1 MAATLS
7 APANPL
13 LKPLSLFLAGLSLS
27 IGWGIRGQFGHESGA
42 WIPGALA
49 AIAVYLLSQRD
60 DWQRRVA
67 YCALF
72 GGLGWG
78 FGGSI
83 SYMYTLAFAGSGQW
97 QTTWYGYF
105 AVFLVGGLWA
115 GLGGAGTALPLCIDR
130 DRLTRLF
137 VPICFV
143 LVAMIVNHFVYS
155 PLSDFLKTTDA
166 VAPDGTWGRH
176 KSPLYWLDSD
186 WLAALWALGGVC
198 LYDLWERRFSGWL
211 HLVLLAAAGS
221 IAGYL
226 LQLALNLTGLSP
238 HIANVLVV
246 PQGDL
251 TAVSPETHEP
261 FDPNNLLTN
270 WPQFFSDFPEHL
282 GWEIGLLV
290 GVTIY
295 FYRFGKWKNDAKL
308 FLYMALGWLLAFL
321 IMPVLGTIPLQHFGG
336 FRLTPPRG
344 DDWAGVLG
352 VFIATCAY
360 AMRYQMAPV
369 AYAAVCNFVLGGISF
384 ASMHFVR
391 QMLMIPGHPA
401 LNWQSGGTPAAWQ
414 HFQNANWH
422 SVLEQLQG
430 FGFGIVTAITMGFLW
445 PRLQPTTDE
454 PRVRRWT
461 EVFSIDFVVCFMTW
475 VNLVKNVEQWTG
487 KEHPV
492 VPAVMKAPLIAGIEL
507 NAVVWFNLAWCAMS
521 CAFVGLSI
529 MHLRRRLEIV
539 PASWIGR
546 GQLIY
551 VLLLWIMV
559 IGNFE
564 RLLPNFTEARLMTEW
579 VIILNASLATFLAI
593 VLPRPGTA
601 VAIDE
606 PVDYG
611 PLIRRVA
618 VIGLGSAALL
628 MTLFAGVIA
637 TVYGPVQ
644 DKISGSQLRFGENA
658 TWRIKPIL
666 KNKEHR

>member
-1 MAATLS
+1 MPS

-13 LKPLSLFLAGLSLS
+13 LKPGSLFLMGLSLS

-49 AIAVYLLSQRD
+49 AIAVCLLSQRD
-60 DWQRRVA
+60 DWRRRVG

-97 QTTWYGYF
+97 QTTWYGNF

-115 GLGGAGTALPLCIDR
+115 GLGAAGTTLPLCIDR
-130 DRLTRLF
+130 DRLTKLF
-137 VPICFV
+137 VPMCFV
-143 LVAMIVNHFVYS
+143 VVAMIVNHYVDH
-155 PLSDFLKTTDA
+155 PLAEFLKTSDA
-166 VAPDGTWGRH
+166 LTPDGRWGRH

-186 WLAALWALGGVC
+186 WLAALWALMGVC
-198 LYDLWERRFSGWL
+198 LYDLWDRRFSGWL
-211 HLVLLAAAGS
+211 QLILLAAAGTLL
-221 IAGYL
+221 GYL
-226 LQLALNLTGLSP
+226 VQRALNLTDLSP
-238 HIANVLVV
+238 VIASVLVV

-251 TAVSPETHEP
+251 AAVSPKTHEL

-282 GWEIGLLV
+282 GWGIGLLL
-290 GVTIY
+290 GVAVY
-295 FYRFGKWKNDAKL
+295 FYRFAKWNNDARL
-308 FLYMALGWLLAFL
+308 FLYMALGWLIAFL
-321 IMPVLGTIPLQHFGG
+321 IMPVLGTIPLQRFGG

-352 VFIATCAY
+352 VFVATCLY
-360 AMRYQMAPV
+360 AWRYRMAPV
-369 AYAAVCNFVLGGISF
+369 AFAGVCNFILGGISF
-384 ASMHFVR
+384 ATMHFVR
-391 QMLMIPGHPA
+391 QVLIIPGHPA
-401 LNWQSGGTPAAWQ
+401 LNWQSGTPAAWQ
-414 HFQNANWH
+414 HFQSANWH

-430 FGFGIVTAITMGFLW
+430 FGFGVVTAVTMGLLW
-445 PRLQPTTDE
+445 PRLQPTAEE
-454 PRVRRWT
+454 PRGRRWT
-461 EVFSIDFVVCFMTW
+461 EVFSIGFVVCFMTW

-507 NAVVWFNLAWCAMS
+507 SAVVWFNLAWCASS
-521 CAFVGLSI
+521 CAFLGL
-529 MHLRRRLEIV
+529 MLVHLRRRLEVV
-539 PASWIGR
+539 PSSWLGK

-579 VIILNASLATFLAI
+579 VIILNASLATFLALA
-593 VLPRPGTA
+593 LPAPGA
-601 VAIDE
+601 SVASCE
-606 PVDYG
+606 PVDYR
-611 PLIRRVA
+611 PLIRRFA
-618 VIGLGSAALL
+618 IAGLGSATLL
-628 MTLFAGVIA
+628 MTLYAGLIT
-637 TVYGPVQ
+637 TVYGPVRER
-644 DKISGSQLRFGENA
+644 ISGSQLRFGENA